1 MNIKEY
7 VDDKTIKLD
16 IVTVKYELIPSH
28 LPGRSPSIIETT
40 SDDHTAL
47 QTLPVS
53 IKKLICVFRTLSSLD
68 LKEFTDVA
76 STALD
81 GKLFHLLITLS
92 EKK

>member
-1 MNIKEY
+1 MY
-7 VDDKTIKLD
+7 DM
-16 IVTVKYELIPSH
+16 
-28 LPGRSPSIIETT
+28 PGRSTSIIETI

-76 STALD
+76 SAALD
-81 GKLFHLLITLS
+81 GKQFHLLITLS